1 VEARGQATVP
11 IYAPSIHPE
20 LEKRY
25 SPPTPE
31 PDDKKGEKLWV
42 LWKSRRFLWGV
53 TWKTL
58 VASIVLAFLVPSHY
72 KSAVRFVPGEN
83 STSSGSG
90 SMMGLLSKALG
101 NENSSMGFGLDA
113 ASLLGAKTPGAFYVE
128 VLKSRTV
135 QDRLIT
141 RFDLRARYGKR
152 TYFEARKKLAKF
164 TDIEEDKKSGV
175 ITLTVTDYEPK
186 VAAQIANA
194 YVDEL
199 NRLAVDLNTSSAHR
213 ERQFLEDRLATAKQD
228 LARASAALSQFTT
241 KNSMVDPQNEGRAV
255 MDAAARMQ
263 GELIASETELKGLQQ
278 IYSDDNIRV
287 RTLKARIAELQSQI
301 KKLIGQ
307 NNVGQNNV
315 GQTNDPAPQDSVGG
329 WPAPYPSMHTL
340 PGLGSHYADLYR
352 EAKIQEAVYAFVTQQ
367 FEMAKIQEAK
377 ELPIVRVMDAGV
389 EPEKRSSPIRSL
401 IVAGSVLGAFLLACL
416 WVVGKYRWQQIPA
429 DDSYRLLAADV
440 AGEFRSVFSKLRRT
454 AS

>member
-1 VEARGQATVP
+1 MEARGQATVP
-11 IYAPSIHPE
+11 IYAPSIHPD

-25 SPPTPE
+25 SPGPPE
-31 PDDKKGEKLWV
+31 PEDRKGEKLWV
-42 LWKSRRFLWGV
+42 LWRSRRFLWGV

-58 VASIVLAFLVPSHY
+58 IASIILAFLVPPHY

-83 STSSGSG
+83 SSSGGSS
-90 SMMGLLSKALG
+90 SMMGLLNKALG
-101 NENSSMGFGLDA
+101 GDNSSMGFGLDA

-135 QDRLIT
+135 QDRLIN
-141 RFDLRARYGKR
+141 RFDLRARYRKS

-213 ERQFLEDRLATAKQD
+213 ERQFLEERLATAKQD
-228 LARASAALSQFTT
+228 LARASAFLSQFTT

-278 IYSDDNIRV
+278 IYSDDNVRV
-287 RTLKARIAELQSQI
+287 RTLKARMAELQSQLR
-301 KKLIGQ
+301 KL
-307 NNVGQNNV
+307 VGQN
-315 GQTNDPAPQDSVGG
+315 DDAPTQDAASG
-329 WPAPYPSMHTL
+329 WSAPYPSMHML
-340 PGLGSHYADLYR
+340 PGLGSRYAELYR

-389 EPEKRSSPIRSL
+389 ASEKRSSPIRSL
-401 IVAGSVLGAFLLACL
+401 IVAGSVFGAFLLACL
-416 WVVGKYRWQQIPA
+416 WVVGKYRWQQVPA
-429 DDSYRLLAADV
+429 DDSYRLLVADV
-440 AGEFRSVFSKLRRT
+440 AGEIRSVIAKLRRRNR
-454 AS
+454 

>member
-1 VEARGQATVP
+1 MEARGQATVP

-25 SPPTPE
+25 SPPAPDPE
-31 PDDKKGEKLWV
+31 DRKGEKLWV
-42 LWKSRRFLWGV
+42 LWRSRRFLWGV

-58 VASIVLAFLVPSHY
+58 IASIVLAFLVPSHY
-72 KSAVRFVPGEN
+72 KSAVRFVPGE
-83 STSSGSG
+83 TSSSNGSG
-90 SMMGLLSKALG
+90 SMMGLLTKALG
-101 NENSSMGFGLDA
+101 SDNSGMGLGLDA

-135 QDRLIT
+135 QDRLIN
-141 RFDLRARYGKR
+141 RFDLRARYSKS
-152 TYFEARKKLAKF
+152 TYIEARKKLAKF
-164 TDIEEDKKSGV
+164 TDIEEDKKSSV

-186 VAAQIANA
+186 IAAQMANA

-213 ERQFLEDRLATAKQD
+213 ERQFLEERLSTAKQD
-228 LARASAALSQFTT
+228 LARASAALSQFTS

-255 MDAAARMQ
+255 MDAASRMQ

-278 IYSDDNIRV
+278 IYSDDNVRV
-287 RTLKARIAELQSQI
+287 RTLKARMAELQSQL
-301 KKLIGQ
+301 KKL
-307 NNVGQNNV
+307 V
-315 GQTNDPAPQDSVGG
+315 GQTTDAAAQDAHG
-329 WPAPYPSMHTL
+329 WSAPYPSMHTL
-340 PGLGSHYADLYR
+340 PGLGSRYAELYR

-389 EPEKRSSPIRSL
+389 APEKRSSPIRSL
-401 IVAGSVLGAFLLACL
+401 IVAGSVFGSFLLACL
-416 WVVGKYRWQQIPA
+416 WVVGKYRWQQIPV
-429 DDSYRLLAADV
+429 DDSYRLLADDV
-440 AGEFRSVFSKLRRT
+440 AGEFRSVFAKLRRRI
-454 AS
+454 S

>member
-1 VEARGQATVP
+1 MEARGQATVP

-25 SPPTPE
+25 SPAPPE
-31 PDDKKGEKLWV
+31 PDNRKGEKLWV
-42 LWKSRRFLWGV
+42 LWRSRRFLWGV
-53 TWKTL
+53 TWKTF

-83 STSSGSG
+83 PGTSGSS
-90 SMMGLLSKALG
+90 SMMGLMSKALG
-101 NENSSMGFGLDA
+101 GDNSSMGFGLDA

-128 VLKSRTV
+128 VLKSRSV
-135 QDRLIT
+135 QDRLIN
-141 RFDLRARYGKR
+141 RFDLRARYRKG

-164 TDIEEDKKSGV
+164 TEIEEDKKSGV
-175 ITLTVTDYEPK
+175 ITLTVTDYEPEM
-186 VAAQIANA
+186 AAQMANA

-213 ERQFLEDRLATAKQD
+213 ERQFLEERLATAKQD

-278 IYSDDNIRV
+278 IYSDDNVRV
-287 RTLKARIAELQSQI
+287 RTLKARMAELQSQLR
-301 KKLIGQ
+301 KL
-307 NNVGQNNV
+307 VGQNNEQAV
-315 GQTNDPAPQDSVGG
+315 QDSVAG
-329 WPAPYPSMHTL
+329 WSAPYPSMHTL
-340 PGLGSHYADLYR
+340 PGLGSRYADLYR

-367 FEMAKIQEAK
+367 FEMARIQEAK

-389 EPEKRSSPIRSL
+389 KSEKRSSPIRSL
-401 IVAGSVLGAFLLACL
+401 IVAGSVFGAFLLACM
-416 WVVGKYRWQQIPA
+416 WVVGKYRWQQVPA

-440 AGEFRSVFSKLRRT
+440 AAEFRSVIAKLRPR
-454 AS
+454 SR

>member
-25 SPPTPE
+25 TPAPPE
-31 PDDKKGEKLWV
+31 PEDKKGEKLWV
-42 LWKSRRFLWGV
+42 LWRSRGFLWGV

-58 VASIVLAFLVPSHY
+58 IASIVLAFVLPSHY

-83 STSSGSG
+83 SSNSSGS
-90 SMMGLLSKALG
+90 SMMGLLSKAIG
-101 NENSSMGFGLDA
+101 SDNSSTGFGLDA

-135 QDRLIT
+135 QDRLIN
-141 RFDLRARYGKR
+141 RFDLRARYSKS
-152 TYFEARKKLAKF
+152 TYFEARKKLAQF
-164 TDIEEDKKSGV
+164 TDVEEDKKSGV
-175 ITLTVTDYEPK
+175 ITLTVTDYEPRI
-186 VAAQIANA
+186 AAQLANA

-213 ERQFLEDRLATAKQD
+213 ERQFLEERLTTAKQD
-228 LARASAALSQFTT
+228 LARASASLSQFTSI
-241 KNSMVDPQNEGRAV
+241 NSMVDPQNEGRAV

-278 IYSDDNIRV
+278 IYSDDNVRV
-287 RTLKARIAELQSQI
+287 RTLKARMAALQSQLR
-301 KKLIGQ
+301 KLIGQ
-307 NNVGQNNV
+307 RNDAAGAQ
-315 GQTNDPAPQDSVGG
+315 DPAG
-329 WPAPYPSMHTL
+329 WSAPYPSMHTL
-340 PGLGSHYADLYR
+340 PGLGSRYAELYR

-389 EPEKRSSPIRSL
+389 ASEKRASPIRSL
-401 IVAGSVLGAFLLACL
+401 IVAGCVLGAFLLAFF
-416 WVVGKYRWQQIPA
+416 WVLVRYRWQQLPI
-429 DDSYRLLAADV
+429 DDSYRMLAADV
-440 AGEFRSVFSKLRRT
+440 AAETRSVLGKLRGR
-454 AS
+454 AR

>member
-1 VEARGQATVP
+1 METRGQAAVP

-25 SPPTPE
+25 SPAPPG
-31 PDDKKGEKLWV
+31 PDDRKGEKLWV
-42 LWKSRRFLWGV
+42 LWRSRRFLWGV

-58 VASIVLAFLVPSHY
+58 IASIIFAFLIPSHY

-83 STSSGSG
+83 SSSSGGS

-101 NENSSMGFGLDA
+101 SDNSSTSFGLDA
-113 ASLLGAKTPGAFYVE
+113 ATLLGAKTPGAFYVE

-135 QDRLIT
+135 LDRLIN
-141 RFDLRARYGKR
+141 RFDLRARYSKS
-152 TYFEARKKLAKF
+152 TYFEARKKLARF

-186 VAAQIANA
+186 MAAQIANA

-213 ERQFLEDRLATAKQD
+213 ERQFLEERLGGAKQD
-228 LARASAALSQFTT
+228 LARASAALSQFTS

-255 MDAAARMQ
+255 MDAAAQMQ
-263 GELIASETELKGLQQ
+263 GELIASQTQLKGLQE

-287 RTLKARIAELQSQI
+287 RTLKARIAELQSQL
-301 KKLIGQ
+301 KKL
-307 NNVGQNNV
+307 VGQNN
-315 GQTNDPAPQDSVGG
+315 DSVAQESTAG
-329 WPAPYPSMHTL
+329 WSAPYPSMHTL
-340 PGLGSHYADLYR
+340 PGLGSRYAELYR

-367 FEMAKIQEAK
+367 FEMARIQEAK
-377 ELPIVRVMDAGV
+377 ELPIVRIMDAGV
-389 EPEKRSSPIRSL
+389 ASEKRSSPIRSL
-401 IVAGSVLGAFLLACL
+401 IVAGSVFGALLLACL
-416 WVVGKYRWQQIPA
+416 WVVGKYRWQQIPP

-440 AGEFRSVFSKLRRT
+440 AGEFRSLFAKLQRRKR
-454 AS
+454 

>member
-1 VEARGQATVP
+1 VETRGQATVP

-25 SPPTPE
+25 SPGPPE
-31 PDDKKGEKLWV
+31 PEDRKGEKLWV
-42 LWKSRRFLWGV
+42 LWRSRRFLWGV

-58 VASIVLAFLVPSHY
+58 IASIMLAFLVPPHY

-83 STSSGSG
+83 SSSSGSS

-101 NENSSMGFGLDA
+101 GDNSSMGFGLDA

-135 QDRLIT
+135 QDRLIN
-141 RFDLRARYGKR
+141 RFDLRARYRKS

-186 VAAQIANA
+186 MAAQIANA

-213 ERQFLEDRLATAKQD
+213 ERQFLEERLASAKQD
-228 LARASAALSQFTT
+228 LARASASLSQFTT

-278 IYSDDNIRV
+278 IYSDDNVRV
-287 RTLKARIAELQSQI
+287 RTLKARMAELQSQLR
-301 KKLIGQ
+301 KLIGQ
-307 NNVGQNNV
+307 NNDAAVQDTVGW
-315 GQTNDPAPQDSVGG
+315 S
-329 WPAPYPSMHTL
+329 APYPSMHTL
-340 PGLGSHYADLYR
+340 PGLGSRYAELYR

-389 EPEKRSSPIRSL
+389 ASEKRSSPIRSL
-401 IVAGSVLGAFLLACL
+401 IVAGSVFGAFLLACL
-416 WVVGKYRWQQIPA
+416 WVVGKYRWQQVPA

-440 AGEFRSVFSKLRRT
+440 AGEFRSAIAKWRRRNR
-454 AS
+454 

>member
-1 VEARGQATVP
+1 MEARGQATVP

-25 SPPTPE
+25 SPSAPE
-31 PDDKKGEKLWV
+31 PDDRKGEKLWV
-42 LWKSRRFLWGV
+42 LWRSRRFLWGV
-53 TWKTL
+53 IWKTL
-58 VASIVLAFLVPSHY
+58 IASVVLAFLVPSHY
-72 KSAVRFVPGEN
+72 ESAVRFVPGEN
-83 STSSGSG
+83 SSASGSS
-90 SMMGLLSKALG
+90 SMMGLMSKALG

-135 QDRLIT
+135 QDRLIN
-141 RFDLRARYGKR
+141 RFDLRARYGKS

-186 VAAQIANA
+186 MAAQIANA

-213 ERQFLEDRLATAKQD
+213 ERQFLEERLATAKQD

-278 IYSDDNIRV
+278 IYSDDNVRV
-287 RTLKARIAELQSQI
+287 RTLKARMAELQSQLR
-301 KKLIGQ
+301 KL
-307 NNVGQNNV
+307 VGQS
-315 GQTNDPAPQDSVGG
+315 NDAAAQDSLAGSS
-329 WPAPYPSMHTL
+329 APYPSMHTL
-340 PGLGSHYADLYR
+340 PGLGSRYADLYR

-389 EPEKRSSPIRSL
+389 APEKRSSPIRSL
-401 IVAGSVLGAFLLACL
+401 IVGGSVFGAFLLACL
-416 WVVGKYRWQQIPA
+416 WVLGKYRWQQIPA
-429 DDSYRLLAADV
+429 DDTYRLLAADV
-440 AGEFRSVFSKLRRT
+440 AGEFRSVFAKLRRRT
-454 AS
+454 S

>member
-25 SPPTPE
+25 SPAPPE
-31 PDDKKGEKLWV
+31 PDNRKGEKLWV
-42 LWKSRRFLWGV
+42 LWRSRRFLWGV
-53 TWKTL
+53 TWKTF

-83 STSSGSG
+83 PGTSGSS
-90 SMMGLLSKALG
+90 SMMGLMSKALG
-101 NENSSMGFGLDA
+101 GDNSSMGFGLDA

-128 VLKSRTV
+128 VLKSRSV
-135 QDRLIT
+135 QDRLIN
-141 RFDLRARYGKR
+141 RFDLRARYRKG

-164 TDIEEDKKSGV
+164 TEIEEDKKSGV
-175 ITLTVTDYEPK
+175 ITLTITDYEPEM
-186 VAAQIANA
+186 AAQIANA

-213 ERQFLEDRLATAKQD
+213 ERQFLEERLATAKQD
-228 LARASAALSQFTT
+228 LSRASAALSQFTT

-263 GELIASETELKGLQQ
+263 GQIIASETELKGLQQ
-278 IYSDDNIRV
+278 IYSDDNVRV
-287 RTLKARIAELQSQI
+287 RTLKARMAELQSQLR
-301 KKLIGQ
+301 KL
-307 NNVGQNNV
+307 VGQNNEQAV
-315 GQTNDPAPQDSVGG
+315 QDSVAG
-329 WPAPYPSMHTL
+329 WSAPYPSMHTL
-340 PGLGSHYADLYR
+340 PGLGSRYADLYR

-367 FEMAKIQEAK
+367 FEMARIQEAK

-389 EPEKRSSPIRSL
+389 KSEKRSSPIRSL
-401 IVAGSVLGAFLLACL
+401 IVAGSVFGAFLLACM
-416 WVVGKYRWQQIPA
+416 WVVGKYRWQQVPA

-440 AGEFRSVFSKLRRT
+440 AAEFRSVIAKLRPR
-454 AS
+454 SR

>member
-1 VEARGQATVP
+1 VETRGQATVP

-25 SPPTPE
+25 SPAPPG
-31 PDDKKGEKLWV
+31 PDDRKGEKLWV
-42 LWKSRRFLWGV
+42 LWRSRRFLWGV

-58 VASIVLAFLVPSHY
+58 IASIVFAFLVPSHY

-83 STSSGSG
+83 SSSSSGS

-101 NENSSMGFGLDA
+101 SDSSSTAFGLDA

-135 QDRLIT
+135 QDRLIN
-141 RFDLRARYGKR
+141 RFDLRARYRKS

-175 ITLTVTDYEPK
+175 ITLTVTDYEPRM
-186 VAAQIANA
+186 AAQIANA

-213 ERQFLEDRLATAKQD
+213 ERQFLEERLATAKQD

-278 IYSDDNIRV
+278 IYSDDNVRV
-287 RTLKARIAELQSQI
+287 RTLKARMAELQSQL
-301 KKLIGQ
+301 KKL
-307 NNVGQNNV
+307 VGQNNDTSSQDTV
-315 GQTNDPAPQDSVGG
+315 GWS
-329 WPAPYPSMHTL
+329 APYPSMHTL
-340 PGLGSHYADLYR
+340 PGLGSRYSDLYR

-389 EPEKRSSPIRSL
+389 ASEKRSSPIRSL
-401 IVAGSVLGAFLLACL
+401 IVTGSVFGAFVLACL

-440 AGEFRSVFSKLRRT
+440 AGEFRSLFTKLQHRKR
-454 AS
+454 

>member
-25 SPPTPE
+25 SPVPPG
-31 PDDKKGEKLWV
+31 PDNRKGEKLWI
-42 LWKSRRFLWGV
+42 LWRSRRFLWGV
-53 TWKTL
+53 TWKTF

-83 STSSGSG
+83 PGTSGSS
-90 SMMGLLSKALG
+90 SMMGLMSKALG
-101 NENSSMGFGLDA
+101 GDNSSMGFGLDA

-128 VLKSRTV
+128 VLKSRSV
-135 QDRLIT
+135 QDRLIN
-141 RFDLRARYGKR
+141 RFDLRARYRKG
-152 TYFEARKKLAKF
+152 TYFEARKKLARF
-164 TDIEEDKKSGV
+164 TKIKEDKKSGV
-175 ITLTVTDYEPK
+175 ITLTVTDYEPDM
-186 VAAQIANA
+186 AAQMANA

-213 ERQFLEDRLATAKQD
+213 ERQFLEERLATAKQD
-228 LARASAALSQFTT
+228 LTRASAALSRFTT

-255 MDAAARMQ
+255 MDAAAHMQ
-263 GELIASETELKGLQQ
+263 GELIASATELKGLQQ
-278 IYSDDNIRV
+278 IYSDDNVRV
-287 RTLKARIAELQSQI
+287 RTLKARMAELQSQLR
-301 KKLIGQ
+301 KL
-307 NNVGQNNV
+307 VGQNN
-315 GQTNDPAPQDSVGG
+315 DLSLQDSVAG
-329 WPAPYPSMHTL
+329 WSAPYPSMHTL
-340 PGLGSHYADLYR
+340 PGLGSRYAELYR

-389 EPEKRSSPIRSL
+389 APEKRSSPIRSL
-401 IVAGSVLGAFLLACL
+401 IVAGSGFGAFLLACL
-416 WVVGKYRWQQIPA
+416 WVIGKHRWQQIPV

-440 AGEFRSVFSKLRRT
+440 AGEFRSVIAKLRPR
-454 AS
+454 SR

>member
-1 VEARGQATVP
+1 
-11 IYAPSIHPE
+11 

-25 SPPTPE
+25 SPPAPE
-31 PDDKKGEKLWV
+31 PDDRKGEKLWV
-42 LWKSRRFLWGV
+42 LWRSRRFLWGV
-53 TWKTL
+53 IWKTL
-58 VASIVLAFLVPSHY
+58 IASVALAFLIPPHF

-83 STSSGSG
+83 SSTNGSS
-90 SMMGLLSKALG
+90 SMMGLMSKALG

-113 ASLLGAKTPGAFYVE
+113 ASLFGAKTPGAFYVE

-135 QDRLIT
+135 QDRLIN
-141 RFDLRARYGKR
+141 RFDLRARYGKS
-152 TYFEARKKLAKF
+152 TYFEARKKLARF

-186 VAAQIANA
+186 MAAQIANA
-194 YVDEL
+194 YVNEL

-213 ERQFLEDRLATAKQD
+213 ERQFLEERLATAKQD

-278 IYSDDNIRV
+278 IYSDDNVRV
-287 RTLKARIAELQSQI
+287 RTLKARMAELRSQLRTLVG
-301 KKLIGQ
+301 KKL
-307 NNVGQNNV
+307 VGQKDDV
-315 GQTNDPAPQDSVGG
+315 AEQDPGSG
-329 WPAPYPSMHTL
+329 WSAPYPSMHTL
-340 PGLGSHYADLYR
+340 PGLGSRYADLYR

-389 EPEKRSSPIRSL
+389 APEKRSSPIRSL
-401 IVAGSVLGAFLLACL
+401 IVGGSVFGAFLLACL
-416 WVVGKYRWQQIPA
+416 WVLGKYRWQQIPA
-429 DDSYRLLAADV
+429 DDSYRLLVADV
-440 AGEFRSVFSKLRRT
+440 AGEFRSVFAKLRRRT
-454 AS
+454 S

>member
-1 VEARGQATVP
+1 MEARGQATVP
-11 IYAPSIHPE
+11 IYAPSIHPD
-20 LEKRY
+20 LEKQY
-25 SPPTPE
+25 SPAQPE
-31 PDDKKGEKLWV
+31 PDDRKGEKLWV
-42 LWKSRRFLWGV
+42 LWRSRRFLWAV
-53 TWKTL
+53 TWKTII
-58 VASIVLAFLVPSHY
+58 ASTVLAFLIPSHY

-83 STSSGSG
+83 SNTGGG

-101 NENSSMGFGLDA
+101 GENSSMGFGLDA

-135 QDRLIT
+135 QDRLIN
-141 RFDLRARYGKR
+141 RFDLRARYRKS
-152 TYFEARKKLAKF
+152 TYFEARKKLASF
-164 TDIEEDKKSGV
+164 TDVEEDKKSGV
-175 ITLTVTDYEPK
+175 ITLTVTDFEPK
-186 VAAQIANA
+186 MAAQMANA

-213 ERQFLEDRLATAKQD
+213 ERQFLDERLATAKQD
-228 LARASAALSQFTT
+228 LAKASASLSQFTS

-278 IYSDDNIRV
+278 IYSDDNVRV
-287 RTLKARIAELQSQI
+287 RTLKARMAELQSQL
-301 KKLIGQ
+301 KKL
-307 NNVGQNNV
+307 VGQDNDAASQDIV
-315 GQTNDPAPQDSVGG
+315 GWS
-329 WPAPYPSMHTL
+329 APYPSMHTL
-340 PGLGSHYADLYR
+340 PGLGSRYAELYR

-389 EPEKRSSPIRSL
+389 APEKRSSPIRSL
-401 IVAGSVLGAFLLACL
+401 IVGGSVFGAFLLACL
-416 WVVGKYRWQQIPA
+416 WVVGKHRWQQIPA

-440 AGEFRSVFSKLRRT
+440 AGEFRSVVARLRRRT
-454 AS
+454 S

>member
-1 VEARGQATVP
+1 VETRGQATVP

-25 SPPTPE
+25 SPAPPE
-31 PDDKKGEKLWV
+31 PEDRKGEKLWV
-42 LWKSRRFLWGV
+42 LWRSRRFLWGV

-58 VASIVLAFLVPSHY
+58 IASIVLAFLVPPHY
-72 KSAVRFVPGEN
+72 KSSARFVPGEN
-83 STSSGSG
+83 SSSSGSS

-101 NENSSMGFGLDA
+101 GDNSSMGFGLDA

-135 QDRLIT
+135 QDRLIN
-141 RFDLRARYGKR
+141 RFDLRARYRKS

-175 ITLTVTDYEPK
+175 ITLTVTDYGPK

-213 ERQFLEDRLATAKQD
+213 ERQFLEERLASAKQD
-228 LARASAALSQFTT
+228 LARASASLSQFTT
-241 KNSMVDPQNEGRAV
+241 KNSLVDPQNEGRAV

-278 IYSDDNIRV
+278 IYSDDNVRV
-287 RTLKARIAELQSQI
+287 RTLKARMAELQSQL
-301 KKLIGQ
+301 KKL
-307 NNVGQNNV
+307 VGQNS
-315 GQTNDPAPQDSVGG
+315 DAPTPDSAAG
-329 WPAPYPSMHTL
+329 WSAPYPSMHTL
-340 PGLGSHYADLYR
+340 PGLGSRYAELYR

-389 EPEKRSSPIRSL
+389 ASEKRSSPIRSL
-401 IVAGSVLGAFLLACL
+401 IVAGSVFGAFLLACL

-440 AGEFRSVFSKLRRT
+440 AGEFRSAIAKLRRRKK
-454 AS
+454 

>member
-1 VEARGQATVP
+1 METRGQAAVP

-25 SPPTPE
+25 SPSTPD
-31 PDDKKGEKLWV
+31 PDDRKGERLWL
-42 LWKSRRFLWGV
+42 LWRSRRFLWGV
-53 TWKTL
+53 TWKTFI
-58 VASIVLAFLVPSHY
+58 ASIVLAFLVPSHY

-83 STSSGSG
+83 SSSSSS
-90 SMMGLLSKALG
+90 SMMGLLSKAIG
-101 NENSSMGFGLDA
+101 SDNSGMGFGLDA

-135 QDRLIT
+135 QDRLIN
-141 RFDLRARYGKR
+141 RFDLRARYSKS
-152 TYFEARKKLAKF
+152 TYFEARKKLARF
-164 TDIEEDKKSGV
+164 TDVEEDKKSGV

-186 VAAQIANA
+186 MAAQIANA

-213 ERQFLEDRLATAKQD
+213 ERQFLEERVATAKQD
-228 LARASAALSQFTT
+228 LARASAALSQFTS

-278 IYSDDNIRV
+278 IYSDDNVRV
-287 RTLKARIAELQSQI
+287 RTLKARMAELQAQL
-301 KKLIGQ
+301 KKL
-307 NNVGQNNV
+307 VGQNN
-315 GQTNDPAPQDSVGG
+315 DAAAQDTAG
-329 WPAPYPSMHTL
+329 WSAPYPSMHTL
-340 PGLGSHYADLYR
+340 PGLGSRYAELYR

-389 EPEKRSSPIRSL
+389 APEKRSSPIRSL
-401 IVAGSVLGAFLLACL
+401 IVAGSVFGAFLLACL

-440 AGEFRSVFSKLRRT
+440 AGEFRSVFAKLRRT
-454 AS
+454 TS

>member
-1 VEARGQATVP
+1 VETRGQATVP

-25 SPPTPE
+25 SPAAPE
-31 PDDKKGEKLWV
+31 PDDRKGEKLWV
-42 LWKSRRFLWGV
+42 LWRSRRFLWGV

-58 VASIVLAFLVPSHY
+58 IASIVLAFLVPPHY
-72 KSAVRFVPGEN
+72 KSAVRFVPVEN
-83 STSSGSG
+83 STNSGSG

-101 NENSSMGFGLDA
+101 SDNSSMGFGLDA
-113 ASLLGAKTPGAFYVE
+113 SSLLGAKTPGAFYVE

-135 QDRLIT
+135 QDRLIN
-141 RFDLRARYGKR
+141 RFDLRARYRKS
-152 TYFEARKKLAKF
+152 TYFEARKKLANF
-164 TDIEEDKKSGV
+164 SDIEEDKKSGV
-175 ITLTVTDYEPK
+175 ITLTVTDYEPQ

-213 ERQFLEDRLATAKQD
+213 ERQFLEERLATAKQD
-228 LARASAALSQFTT
+228 LVRASASLSQFTS

-278 IYSDDNIRV
+278 IYSDDNVRV
-287 RTLKARIAELQSQI
+287 RTLKARMAELQSQL
-301 KKLIGQ
+301 KKL
-307 NNVGQNNV
+307 VGQNNDAASQDTV
-315 GQTNDPAPQDSVGG
+315 GWS
-329 WPAPYPSMHTL
+329 APYPSMHTL
-340 PGLGSHYADLYR
+340 PALGSRYAELYR

-389 EPEKRSSPIRSL
+389 APEKRSSPIRSL

-429 DDSYRLLAADV
+429 DDSYRMLAADV
-440 AGEFRSVFSKLRRT
+440 AGEFHSVFAKLWRKTR
-454 AS
+454 

>member
-1 VEARGQATVP
+1 MEARGQATVP

-25 SPPTPE
+25 SPPSPE

-42 LWKSRRFLWGV
+42 LWRSRRFLWGV

-58 VASIVLAFLVPSHY
+58 IASVALAFLVPSHY

-83 STSSGSG
+83 PSSSGSS
-90 SMMGLLSKALG
+90 SMMGLMSKALG
-101 NENSSMGFGLDA
+101 SDNSTIGFGLDA

-135 QDRLIT
+135 QDRLIN
-141 RFDLRARYGKR
+141 RFDLRARYRKN

-175 ITLTVTDYEPK
+175 ITLTVTDYEPAM
-186 VAAQIANA
+186 AAQMANA

-213 ERQFLEDRLATAKQD
+213 ERQFLEERLATAKQD
-228 LARASAALSQFTT
+228 LARASASLSQFTT

-255 MDAAARMQ
+255 MDAAARIQ
-263 GELIASETELKGLQQ
+263 GELIAGETELKGLQQ
-278 IYSDDNIRV
+278 IYSDDNLRV
-287 RTLKARIAELQSQI
+287 RTLKARMAELQSQLR
-301 KKLIGQ
+301 KL
-307 NNVGQNNV
+307 VGQNS
-315 GQTNDPAPQDSVGG
+315 DPSVQDTVAG
-329 WPAPYPSMHTL
+329 WSAPYPSMHTL
-340 PGLGSHYADLYR
+340 PGLGSRYAELYR

-389 EPEKRSSPIRSL
+389 APEKRSSPIRSL
-401 IVAGSVLGAFLLACL
+401 IVAGSVFGAFLLACL
-416 WVVGKYRWQQIPA
+416 WVLGKHRWQQIPM

-440 AGEFRSVFSKLRRT
+440 AAQFRSGVAKLRPR
-454 AS
+454 SR

>member
-1 VEARGQATVP
+1 
-11 IYAPSIHPE
+11 
-20 LEKRY
+20 
-25 SPPTPE
+25 
-31 PDDKKGEKLWV
+31 LWR
-42 LWKSRRFLWGV
+42 SRRLLWAV

-58 VASIVLAFLVPSHY
+58 IASIVLAFLVPSHY

-83 STSSGSG
+83 SNTGGGS

-101 NENSSMGFGLDA
+101 SDNSSMGFGLDA
-113 ASLLGAKTPGAFYVE
+113 ASLLGAKTPGAFYLE

-135 QDRLIT
+135 QDRLIN
-141 RFDLRARYGKR
+141 RFDLRARYRKS
-152 TYFEARKKLAKF
+152 TYFEARKKLTSF
-164 TDIEEDKKSGV
+164 TDVEEDKKSGV

-186 VAAQIANA
+186 IAAQIANA

-213 ERQFLEDRLATAKQD
+213 ERQFLEERLATAKQD
-228 LARASAALSQFTT
+228 LAKASASLSQFTS
-241 KNSMVDPQNEGRAV
+241 KNSMVDPQNEGHAV

-278 IYSDDNIRV
+278 IYSDDNVRV
-287 RTLKARIAELQSQI
+287 RTLKARMAELQSQL
-301 KKLIGQ
+301 KKL
-307 NNVGQNNV
+307 VGQNNDAASQDTV
-315 GQTNDPAPQDSVGG
+315 GWS
-329 WPAPYPSMHTL
+329 APYPSMHTL
-340 PGLGSHYADLYR
+340 PGLGSRYAELYR

-389 EPEKRSSPIRSL
+389 APEKRSSPIRSL
-401 IVAGSVLGAFLLACL
+401 IVGGSVFGAFLLACL
-416 WVVGKYRWQQIPA
+416 WVVGKYRWQQLPA

-440 AGEFRSVFSKLRRT
+440 AGEFRSVFAKLRRKT
-454 AS
+454 S

>member
-1 VEARGQATVP
+1 VETRGQAAVP

-25 SPPTPE
+25 SSDPG
-31 PDDKKGEKLWV
+31 PDDRKGEKLWV
-42 LWKSRRFLWGV
+42 LWRSRRFLWGV

-58 VASIVLAFLVPSHY
+58 IASIVFAFLVPSHY

-83 STSSGSG
+83 SSSSSGS

-101 NENSSMGFGLDA
+101 SDSSSTAFGLDA

-135 QDRLIT
+135 QDRLIN
-141 RFDLRARYGKR
+141 RFDLRARYRKS

-175 ITLTVTDYEPK
+175 ITLTVTDYEPRM
-186 VAAQIANA
+186 AAQIANA

-213 ERQFLEDRLATAKQD
+213 ERQFLEERLATAKQD

-278 IYSDDNIRV
+278 IYSDDNVRV
-287 RTLKARIAELQSQI
+287 RTLKARMAELQSQL
-301 KKLIGQ
+301 KKL
-307 NNVGQNNV
+307 VGQNNDTSSQDTV
-315 GQTNDPAPQDSVGG
+315 GWS
-329 WPAPYPSMHTL
+329 APYPSMHTL
-340 PGLGSHYADLYR
+340 PGLGSRYSDLYR

-389 EPEKRSSPIRSL
+389 ASEKRSSPIRSL
-401 IVAGSVLGAFLLACL
+401 IVTGSVFGAFVLACL

-440 AGEFRSVFSKLRRT
+440 AGEFRSLFTKLQHRKR
-454 AS
+454 

>member
-25 SPPTPE
+25 SPAPPE
-31 PDDKKGEKLWV
+31 PDNRKGEKLWV
-42 LWKSRRFLWGV
+42 LWRSRRFLWGV
-53 TWKTL
+53 TWKTF

-83 STSSGSG
+83 PGTSGSS
-90 SMMGLLSKALG
+90 SMMGLMSKALG
-101 NENSSMGFGLDA
+101 GDNSSMGFGLDA

-128 VLKSRTV
+128 VLKSRSV
-135 QDRLIT
+135 QDRLIN
-141 RFDLRARYGKR
+141 RFDLRARYRKG

-164 TDIEEDKKSGV
+164 TEIEEDKKSGV
-175 ITLTVTDYEPK
+175 ITLTITDYEPEM
-186 VAAQIANA
+186 AAQIANA

-213 ERQFLEDRLATAKQD
+213 ERQFLEERLATAKQD
-228 LARASAALSQFTT
+228 LSRASAALSQFTT
-241 KNSMVDPQNEGRAV
+241 KHSMVDPQNEGRAV

-263 GELIASETELKGLQQ
+263 GEIIASETELKGLQQ
-278 IYSDDNIRV
+278 IYSDDNVRV
-287 RTLKARIAELQSQI
+287 RTLKARMAELQSQLR
-301 KKLIGQ
+301 KL
-307 NNVGQNNV
+307 VGQNNEQAV
-315 GQTNDPAPQDSVGG
+315 QDSVAG
-329 WPAPYPSMHTL
+329 WSAPYPSMHTL
-340 PGLGSHYADLYR
+340 PGLGSRYADLYR

-367 FEMAKIQEAK
+367 FEMARIQEAK

-389 EPEKRSSPIRSL
+389 KSEKRSSPIRSL
-401 IVAGSVLGAFLLACL
+401 IVAGSVFGAFLLACM
-416 WVVGKYRWQQIPA
+416 WVVGKYRWQQVPA

-440 AGEFRSVFSKLRRT
+440 AAEFRSVIAKLRPR
-454 AS
+454 SR

>member
-1 VEARGQATVP
+1 MEARGQATVP

-25 SPPTPE
+25 SPPAPE
-31 PDDKKGEKLWV
+31 PDDRKGEKLWV
-42 LWKSRRFLWGV
+42 LWRSRRFLWGV
-53 TWKTL
+53 IWKTL
-58 VASIVLAFLVPSHY
+58 IASVALAFLIPPHF

-83 STSSGSG
+83 SSTNGSS
-90 SMMGLLSKALG
+90 SMMGLMSKALG

-135 QDRLIT
+135 QDRLIN
-141 RFDLRARYGKR
+141 RFDLRARYGKS
-152 TYFEARKKLAKF
+152 TYFEARKKLARF

-186 VAAQIANA
+186 MAAQIANA

-213 ERQFLEDRLATAKQD
+213 ERQFLEERLATAKQD

-278 IYSDDNIRV
+278 IYSDDNVRV
-287 RTLKARIAELQSQI
+287 RTLKARMAELRSQ
-301 KKLIGQ
+301 LTTL
-307 NNVGQNNV
+307 VGQKDDVTEQN
-315 GQTNDPAPQDSVGG
+315 PASG
-329 WPAPYPSMHTL
+329 WSAPYPSMHTL
-340 PGLGSHYADLYR
+340 PGLGSRYADLYR

-377 ELPIVRVMDAGV
+377 EIPIVRVMDAGV
-389 EPEKRSSPIRSL
+389 APEKRSSPVRGL
-401 IVAGSVLGAFLLACL
+401 IVGGSIFGAFLLACL
-416 WVVGKYRWQQIPA
+416 WVVGKYRWQQVPA

-440 AGEFRSVFSKLRRT
+440 AGEFRSVFAKLRRRI
-454 AS
+454 S

>member
-11 IYAPSIHPE
+11 IYAPSIHPD

-25 SPPTPE
+25 SPSAPE
-31 PDDKKGEKLWV
+31 PDDRKGEKLWV
-42 LWKSRRFLWGV
+42 LWRSRRFLWGV
-53 TWKTL
+53 TWKTFI
-58 VASIVLAFLVPSHY
+58 ASVILAFLVPSHY

-83 STSSGSG
+83 STSSGG
-90 SMMGLLSKALG
+90 NSMMGLLSKALG
-101 NENSSMGFGLDA
+101 NDNSSTSFGLEA

-128 VLKSRTV
+128 VLKSRSV
-135 QDRLIT
+135 QDRLIN
-141 RFDLRARYGKR
+141 RFDLRARYRKS
-152 TYFEARKKLAKF
+152 TYFEARKKLAGF

-186 VAAQIANA
+186 MAAQIANA

-213 ERQFLEDRLATAKQD
+213 ERQFLEERLATAKQD
-228 LARASAALSQFTT
+228 LARASASLSQFTS

-278 IYSDDNIRV
+278 IYSDDNVRV
-287 RTLKARIAELQSQI
+287 RTLKARMAELQSQL
-301 KKLIGQ
+301 KKL
-307 NNVGQNNV
+307 VGQN
-315 GQTNDPAPQDSVGG
+315 TDAAAQDTVDWS
-329 WPAPYPSMHTL
+329 APYPSMHTL
-340 PGLGSHYADLYR
+340 PGLGSRYGELYR

-389 EPEKRSSPIRSL
+389 ASEKRSSPIRSL
-401 IVAGSVLGAFLLACL
+401 VVAGSVFGAFILACL
-416 WVVGKYRWQQIPA
+416 WVVGKYRWQQMPV
-429 DDSYRLLAADV
+429 DDSYKLLAAEVV
-440 AGEFRSVFSKLRRT
+440 AEFHSFVGKLRRRRRT
-454 AS
+454 S

>member
-1 VEARGQATVP
+1 MEARGQATVP

-42 LWKSRRFLWGV
+42 LWRSRRFLWGV

-58 VASIVLAFLVPSHY
+58 IASIVLAFLVPSHY

-83 STSSGSG
+83 STSTGSG

-101 NENSSMGFGLDA
+101 GDNSSMGFGLDA

-135 QDRLIT
+135 QDRLIK
-141 RFDLRARYGKR
+141 RFDLLTRYGKR
-152 TYFEARKKLAKF
+152 TYFEARKKLSSF

-175 ITLTVTDYEPK
+175 ITLTLTDYEPK
-186 VAAQIANA
+186 MAAQIANA

-213 ERQFLEDRLATAKQD
+213 ERQFLEERLATAKQD

-301 KKLIGQ
+301 KKL
-307 NNVGQNNV
+307 VGQNN
-315 GQTNDPAPQDSVGG
+315 DPAAQDSVGG
-329 WPAPYPSMHTL
+329 WSAPYPSMHSL
-340 PGLGSHYADLYR
+340 PGLGSRYADLYR

-389 EPEKRSSPIRSL
+389 APEKRSSPIRSL
-401 IVAGSVLGAFLLACL
+401 IVAGSVFGAFLLACL

-440 AGEFRSVFSKLRRT
+440 AGELRSVFSKLRRRT
-454 AS
+454 S

>member
-1 VEARGQATVP
+1 VETRGQATVP

-25 SPPTPE
+25 SPAAPE
-31 PDDKKGEKLWV
+31 PDDRKGEKLWV
-42 LWKSRRFLWGV
+42 LWRSRRFLWGV

-58 VASIVLAFLVPSHY
+58 IASIVLAFLVPPHY
-72 KSAVRFVPGEN
+72 KSAVRFVPVEN
-83 STSSGSG
+83 STNSGSG

-101 NENSSMGFGLDA
+101 SDNSSMGFGLDA
-113 ASLLGAKTPGAFYVE
+113 SSLLGAKTPGAFYVE

-135 QDRLIT
+135 QDRLIN
-141 RFDLRARYGKR
+141 RFDLRARYRKS
-152 TYFEARKKLAKF
+152 TYFEARKKLANF
-164 TDIEEDKKSGV
+164 SDIEEDKKSGV
-175 ITLTVTDYEPK
+175 ITLTVTDYEPQ

-213 ERQFLEDRLATAKQD
+213 ERQFLEERLATAKQD
-228 LARASAALSQFTT
+228 LVRASASLSQFTS

-278 IYSDDNIRV
+278 IYSDDNVRV
-287 RTLKARIAELQSQI
+287 RTLKARMAELQSQL
-301 KKLIGQ
+301 KKL
-307 NNVGQNNV
+307 VGQNNDAASQDTV
-315 GQTNDPAPQDSVGG
+315 GWS
-329 WPAPYPSMHTL
+329 APYPSMHTL
-340 PGLGSHYADLYR
+340 PSLGSRYAELYR

-389 EPEKRSSPIRSL
+389 APEKRSSPIRSL

-429 DDSYRLLAADV
+429 DDSYRMLAADV
-440 AGEFRSVFSKLRRT
+440 AGEFHSVFAKLWRKTR
-454 AS
+454 